1 MRLGQGWCSEM
12 EVPTLLNIYTLYCV
26 HCILCTL
33 YIIQIFSNPNS
44 NAAFQRSNICDLVS
58 LYYFSSKAILKCSIA
73 LLLRLQVLCIC
84 VEQRQSNKVGAALLK
99 RSPLSPPL
107 SHTKVPLPPCVP
119 PTVLPGSP
127 CSCCAPPYWGHAL
140 PLLLWHLQFTT
151 TRTTSWQTDFILHI
165 DFILTFVVQCYWL
178 GGRSSF
184 RRIQFSLCSLCLLCL
199 E

>member
-1 MRLGQGWCSEM
+1 M

-107 SHTKVPLPPCVP
+107 SHTKVPLPLCVP
-119 PTVLPGSP
+119 PPPVSP
-127 CSCCAPPYWGHAL
+127 PLCSQAPHAHAVRHHIGDMLCHFCCDICSS
-140 PLLLWHLQFTT
+140 LLLALHPDKL
-151 TRTTSWQTDFILHI
+151 TSY
-165 DFILTFVVQCYWL
+165 FILTSY
-178 GGRSSF
+178 
-184 RRIQFSLCSLCLLCL
+184 
-199 E
+199 

>member
-1 MRLGQGWCSEM
+1 M

-107 SHTKVPLPPCVP
+107 SPTLKSPSPSVSPPPLCPPH
-119 PTVLPGSP
+119 
-127 CSCCAPPYWGHAL
+127 CAPRL
-140 PLLLWHLQFTT
+140 PMLMLCATILGTCSA
-151 TRTTSWQTDFILHI
+151 TSAVTFAVHYYSHY
-165 DFILTFVVQCYWL
+165 ILTN
-178 GGRSSF
+178 
-184 RRIQFSLCSLCLLCL
+184 
-199 E
+199 